1 MAKKKAS
8 KKKGPS
14 KGTKKSGN
22 GNGNGRPNLTEA
34 ELAATRAGVAVAD
47 SVALVEKELARLA
60 DPTTNVDVMSGP
72 LLNTMAQLERL
83 QKLADSARKKFDA
96 EVKTRFQHKDLQQ
109 NPDQIAVTVSVTTKV
124 SPSWKDEA
132 MREHEALCNERGET
146 FVKATYEGEV
156 RKRYPEKDSYSVK
169 LIDADSAEAKLLSD

>member
-8 KKKGPS
+8 KKGPS
-14 KGTKKSGN
+14 KGPKKNGN

-34 ELAATRAGVAVAD
+34 ELAAKRAGVAVAD
-47 SVALVEKELARLA
+47 SVMLVEKELARLA
-60 DPTTNVDVMSGP
+60 DPTTNVEVLSGP

-83 QKLADSARKKFDA
+83 QKLAESARKKFDE
-96 EVKTRFQHKDLQQ
+96 EVKTRFQKKYLQQ
-109 NPDQIAVTVSVTTKV
+109 SPDQFAVTVAVTTKV

-132 MREHEALCNERGET
+132 CREHEALCKAQGKT

-156 RKRYPEKDSYSVK
+156 RGRYPEKDSYSVK
-169 LIDADSAEAKLLSD
+169 LVEAGSAEAKILKD